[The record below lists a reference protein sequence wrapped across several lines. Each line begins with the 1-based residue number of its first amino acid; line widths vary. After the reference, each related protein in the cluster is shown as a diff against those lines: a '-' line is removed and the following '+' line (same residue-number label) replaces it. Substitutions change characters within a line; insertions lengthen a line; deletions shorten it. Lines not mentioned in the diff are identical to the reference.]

1 MNERINGVIS
11 DYGSCY
17 EDNNNGCDREICG
30 ERSGQGIPFLR
41 HDFWD
46 KTEELKSWLQ
56 DKGRVSQQ
64 EKLRIKCWNYKTL
77 RT

>member
-41 HDFWD
+41 HDF
-46 KTEELKSWLQ
+46 
-56 DKGRVSQQ
+56 
-64 EKLRIKCWNYKTL
+64 
-77 RT
+77 